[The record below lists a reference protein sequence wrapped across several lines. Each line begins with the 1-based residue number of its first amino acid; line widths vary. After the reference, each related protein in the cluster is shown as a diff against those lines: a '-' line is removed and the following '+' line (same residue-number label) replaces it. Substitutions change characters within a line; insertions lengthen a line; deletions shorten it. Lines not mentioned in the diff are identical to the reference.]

1 MTWKLPAI
9 PLKVIACTSDTPF
22 PENVSRKNCIYYL
35 FFSEGKVTSLAI
47 LEVLNA
53 FRIFLSL
60 PSGTAS
66 LARVAGY
73 ITSFV
78 AIFHKCI
85 SFCQLGS
92 NFKQIILKQIKQIN
106 ILLIL
111 FFFSFKSLWLPA
123 KRNVL
128 KWFLVASM
136 SLNGLTR
143 GLKTDPN

>member
-1 MTWKLPAI
+1 MTRKLPAI

-22 PENVSRKNCIYYL
+22 PENVSRKDCIYHL
-35 FFSEGKVTSLAI
+35 FFSEGTVTNPAI
-47 LEVLNA
+47 FEVLNA

-60 PSGTAS
+60 PSGTAT

-73 ITSFV
+73 IPSFV
-78 AIFHKCI
+78 AIFHKYI
-85 SFCQLGS
+85 SFYQLGS
-92 NFKQIILKQIKQIN
+92 IFKQIILKQIKQIN

-128 KWFLVASM
+128 K
-136 SLNGLTR
+136 
-143 GLKTDPN
+143 

>member
-1 MTWKLPAI
+1 MTFSQISLKSQGRLTMTRKLPAI

-22 PENVSRKNCIYYL
+22 PENVSRKNLIYYL
-35 FFSEGKVTSLAI
+35 LFSEGTVTSPAI

-53 FRIFLSL
+53 FRIFQSL

-73 ITSFV
+73 IPSFV

-92 NFKQIILKQIKQIN
+92 IFKQIILKQIKLIN
-106 ILLIL
+106 ISLIL
-111 FFFSFKSLWLPA
+111 SFSLSSHCGCRQKEW
-123 KRNVL
+123 
-128 KWFLVASM
+128 
-136 SLNGLTR
+136 
-143 GLKTDPN
+143 

>member
-1 MTWKLPAI
+1 MTRKLPAI

-35 FFSEGKVTSLAI
+35 FFSEGTVTSLAI

-60 PSGTAS
+60 PSGTAT

-73 ITSFV
+73 IPNFV
-78 AIFHKCI
+78 AIFHKYI

-92 NFKQIILKQIKQIN
+92 IFKQIILKQIKLIS
-106 ILLIL
+106 ISLIL
-111 FFFSFKSLWLPA
+111 SLYLSSHCGCQQ
-123 KRNVL
+123 KGM
-128 KWFLVASM
+128 F
-136 SLNGLTR
+136 
-143 GLKTDPN
+143 

>member
-1 MTWKLPAI
+1 MTRKLPAI

-35 FFSEGKVTSLAI
+35 FFSEGTVTSPAI

-53 FRIFLSL
+53 FRIFQSL

-78 AIFHKCI
+78 AIFHKYI

-92 NFKQIILKQIKQIN
+92 NFKQFILKANQ
-106 ILLIL
+106 
-111 FFFSFKSLWLPA
+111 A
-123 KRNVL
+123 
-128 KWFLVASM
+128 
-136 SLNGLTR
+136 
-143 GLKTDPN
+143 D

>member
-1 MTWKLPAI
+1 MTRKLPAI

-22 PENVSRKNCIYYL
+22 PENVSRKNLIYYL
-35 FFSEGKVTSLAI
+35 LFSEGTVTSPAI

-53 FRIFLSL
+53 FRIFQSL

-78 AIFHKCI
+78 AIFHKYI

-92 NFKQIILKQIKQIN
+92 NFKQFILKANQ
-106 ILLIL
+106 
-111 FFFSFKSLWLPA
+111 A
-123 KRNVL
+123 
-128 KWFLVASM
+128 
-136 SLNGLTR
+136 
-143 GLKTDPN
+143 D

>member
-22 PENVSRKNCIYYL
+22 PENVSRKNLIYYL
-35 FFSEGKVTSLAI
+35 LFSEGTVTSPAI

-53 FRIFLSL
+53 FRIFQSL

-78 AIFHKCI
+78 AICHKCI

-128 KWFLVASM
+128 KWFLVANM

>member
-1 MTWKLPAI
+1 MTFSQISLKSQGRLTMTRKLPAI

-35 FFSEGKVTSLAI
+35 FFSEGTVTSPAI
-47 LEVLNA
+47 LGVLNA
-53 FRIFLSL
+53 FRIFQFL

-78 AIFHKCI
+78 AICHKCI

-128 KWFLVASM
+128 K
-136 SLNGLTR
+136 
-143 GLKTDPN
+143 

>member
-9 PLKVIACTSDTPF
+9 PLEVIACTSDTPF
-22 PENVSRKNCIYYL
+22 PENVSRKNLIYYL
-35 FFSEGKVTSLAI
+35 FFSEGTVTSPAI

-53 FRIFLSL
+53 FRIFQPL

-128 KWFLVASM
+128 KWFLVANM

>member
-22 PENVSRKNCIYYL
+22 PENVSRKNLIYYL
-35 FFSEGKVTSLAI
+35 FFSEGTVTSPAI

-53 FRIFLSL
+53 FRIFQPL

-78 AIFHKCI
+78 AICHTCI

-92 NFKQIILKQIKQIN
+92 NFKQIKQIN

-128 KWFLVASM
+128 KWFLVANR